1 MQIKH
6 KKYAYFYQN
15 LQIKKIIRIF
25 VPKNSWNY
33 GIYGTF
39 RETDIG

>member
-6 KKYAYFYQN
+6 KNRLILPN
-15 LQIKKIIRIF
+15 LQIKKFIRIF